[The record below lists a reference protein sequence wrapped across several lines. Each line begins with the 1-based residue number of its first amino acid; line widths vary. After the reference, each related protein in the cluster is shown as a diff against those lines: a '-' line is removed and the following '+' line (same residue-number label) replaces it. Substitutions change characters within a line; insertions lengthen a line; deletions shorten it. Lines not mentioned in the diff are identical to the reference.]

1 MLGVTASSCKIVNGS
16 CIEWKKSNFPCC
28 QRTSPQD
35 IIMHSPL
42 HSSII
47 LLLAASSGD
56 SYSRCWCMRCSN
68 TNIWWQRN
76 EENVSRKSIKHNR
89 VLVRGCS
96 DIFCPRCERWEQK
109 VDHHQRWSWDAQL
122 EVESVKKVK
131 TIEYSSHSMQM
142 VMMSEC
148 WSVWLIFHVDFINIY
163 TSHDDSCWRGFEFN
177 VSWELLHNWS
187 ASVWP
192 GCDYLA
198 KKTFT

>member
-1 MLGVTASSCKIVNGS
+1 MLGVTASSCKIVNGH
-16 CIEWKKSNFPCC
+16 CIEWKKSNFLCC
-28 QRTSPQD
+28 QGTSPQD

-76 EENVSRKSIKHNR
+76 EENVSRKSIKRNR

-109 VDHHQRWSWDAQL
+109 VDHHQRWELRCPAWGW
-122 EVESVKKVK
+122 
-131 TIEYSSHSMQM
+131 
-142 VMMSEC
+142 EC
-148 WSVWLIFHVDFINIY
+148 EEGENNWIFFTFNADGDDEWMLKCLVNI
-163 TSHDDSCWRGFEFN
+163 SCWLYKYLYI
-177 VSWELLHNWS
+177 SWWFMLKR
-187 ASVWP
+187 VWIQ
-192 GCDYLA
+192 C
-198 KKTFT
+198 